1 VVESKVSS
9 SLVIAESKE
18 ERRKRK
24 EDGTPKPVAKNSEPT
39 IDLKIKNA
47 QSPHA
52 LGNSQVSPSN
62 LIGNYN

>member
-24 EDGTPKPVAKNSEPT
+24 EEGTQKPVAKISEPT
-39 IDLKIKNA
+39 IDFKIKNA
-47 QSPHA
+47 
-52 LGNSQVSPSN
+52 
-62 LIGNYN
+62 

>member
-24 EDGTPKPVAKNSEPT
+24 EDGTPKPVAKISEPT

-47 QSPHA
+47 
-52 LGNSQVSPSN
+52 
-62 LIGNYN
+62 

>member
-24 EDGTPKPVAKNSEPT
+24 EEGTQKPVAKNSEPT
-39 IDLKIKNA
+39 IDFKIKNA
-47 QSPHA
+47 
-52 LGNSQVSPSN
+52 
-62 LIGNYN
+62 